1 MILTKQINTDDFV
14 FSELFLVR
22 KLISNYFYSDGKK
35 INRFHSALS
44 STYFQE
50 A

>member
-14 FSELFLVR
+14 YTELFLVR
-22 KLISNYFYSDGKK
+22 ILISNYFYSVGKK
-35 INRFHSALS
+35 IDRYHSALS